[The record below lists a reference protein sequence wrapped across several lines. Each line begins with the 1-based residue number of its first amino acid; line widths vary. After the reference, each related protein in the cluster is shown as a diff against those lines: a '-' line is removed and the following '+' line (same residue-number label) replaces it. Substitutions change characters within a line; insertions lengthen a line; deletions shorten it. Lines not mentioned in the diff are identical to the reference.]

1 MRTRSLT
8 LALALLAACSGG
20 KPAKSAAARDS
31 LTERQRD
38 SILAQSRIPGASGVG
53 SAMRAADSAS
63 ARVRRIPRPP
73 LHDVES
79 GNDGGGEGVRG

>member
-1 MRTRSLT
+1 MRARVLT
-8 LALALLAACSGG
+8 IVLALLAACSGG
-20 KPAKSAAARDS
+20 KTAKSSAAETDS

-63 ARVRRIPRPP
+63 ARVRATDSVSP
-73 LHDVES
+73 
-79 GNDGGGEGVRG
+79 

>member
-1 MRTRSLT
+1 MRARSLT
-8 LALALLAACSGG
+8 IALALLAACTSG
-20 KPAKSAAARDS
+20 KSAKSAADGDS

-63 ARVRRIPRPP
+63 ARIRATDSVSP
-73 LHDVES
+73 
-79 GNDGGGEGVRG
+79 